1 MGDDY
6 VANERLDVYD
16 RADLDDEGRY
26 GALDADARA
35 AAERKMQRRD
45 RRERGERV
53 DAGEVRRRN
62 RAPKFLQSDSDE
74 ASDGEAALLNRPRR
88 RRMYDEAQ
96 DDADDVADEARLLSL
111 RPR

>member
-96 DDADDVADEARLLSL
+96 DDADDVADEARLPWL
-111 RPR
+111 RLR